1 MIESTPQRIER
12 LGLLDL
18 LNKNTGGQFV
28 IPVFQR
34 NYTWTSN
41 EVKQLFRD
49 LESVL
54 NNEYSNHFLGTI
66 IYTDRSLSISERQF
80 TVIDGQQRLTTVFL
94 ILYAIKALM
103 EENNDIEKINE
114 LEENYL
120 INKNNSNNESKY
132 RLKPY
137 VSDDN
142 VFQKIVKDRV
152 DKIEN
157 KQSNVYKNYINI
169 LSYIRKLNTDY
180 SLDEI
185 IAGLN
190 KLNIVCIPLYPDDS
204 AQRIFE
210 SINSTG
216 VKLTA
221 SDLIRNF
228 LLMDLN
234 NNEQEEYFNK
244 YWMEIEKNISSDPKK
259 LESFFRV
266 YLAIKNKKLPAKRSI
281 YNDFK
286 RWYYQNNEISLK
298 EIFKDII
305 KYSNYYNEIYHTN
318 INKIDKSLREPI
330 KEYRIIGSELPA
342 PLIMGFYNLY
352 QNNEIK
358 KEQLSKLISIVNIYL
373 VRRAI
378 CDLDTKS
385 ITKLFA
391 PLLNDVIDYCRGDY
405 NLIVESL
412 IHNLIVRNKND
423 SMFVPD
429 EVQLYDMV
437 LNSNVYKNKNVLRIF
452 LDKLEHDQNPAPVDL
467 EKLNIEH
474 VMPQNPI
481 SEWYDILNV
490 DQETYERNVNRIGNL
505 TLASISDNSRMQNRL
520 WDYKNKILANT
531 SHLKINKEI
540 LEIDQW
546 TIEEIDKR
554 TKSLIDK
561 INRLFPYPKLEN
573 KEKRFEKI
581 YMDSNG
587 IKAYAYFYIDT
598 KDVEILEGSQL
609 FNEYKNYLN
618 YPTIEKIRN
627 ELMEDGIIVA
637 EGDKKIFKKSY
648 LVKSQSKNKTALS
661 TAASLIL
668 HGSRNGW
675 ESWKNLDGKRLKEV
689 KTIK

>member
-1 MIESTPQRIER
+1 MYANTGQKIER

-18 LNKNTGGQFV
+18 LSNINGGQFV

-54 NNEYSNHFLGTI
+54 SNEYSNHFLGTI
-66 IYTDRSLSISERQF
+66 IYTDRSLSFSERQF

-103 EENNDIEKINE
+103 QENNDIEKIKE

-169 LSYIRKLNTDY
+169 LSYIRKLNSDY

-234 NNEQEEYFNK
+234 NNQQEEYFNK

-281 YNDFK
+281 YNKFK
-286 RWYYQNNEISLK
+286 RWYYQNSELSLK
-298 EIFKDII
+298 DIFKDII
-305 KYSNYYNEIYHTN
+305 KYSNYYNEIYHTE
-318 INKIDKSLREPI
+318 INKIDKALREPI

-352 QNNEIK
+352 QNDEIN
-358 KEQLSKLISIVNIYL
+358 KEQLSELISIVNNYL
-373 VRRAI
+373 VRRSI

-391 PLLNDVIDYCRGDY
+391 PLLSDVIDYCRGDY

-467 EKLNIEH
+467 DKLNIEH
-474 VMPQNPI
+474 VMPQNPRN
-481 SEWYDILNV
+481 EWYDILNV
-490 DQETYERNVNRIGNL
+490 DQETYERNVNRLGNL

-554 TKSLIDK
+554 TKSLINE

-573 KEKRFEKI
+573 KDKRVEKI
-581 YMDSNG
+581 YMDRNG

-598 KDVEILEGSQL
+598 KDVEILEGTEL
-609 FNEYKNYLN
+609 YEFKNYLN
-618 YPTIEKIRN
+618 YPLIEESRN
-627 ELMEDGIIVA
+627 ELIEDGIIA
-637 EGDKKIFKKSY
+637 IEGDKKIFKKSY
-648 LVKSQSKNKTALS
+648 LVKSRSKNQTALS
-661 TAASLIL
+661 TSASLIL

-675 ESWKNLDGKRLKEV
+675 ESWKNLDGKFLKDV
-689 KTIK
+689 RKNK

>member
-1 MIESTPQRIER
+1 MYANTGQRIER

-18 LNKNTGGQFV
+18 LNNINGGQFV

-54 NNEYSNHFLGTI
+54 SNEYSNHFLGTI
-66 IYTDRSLSISERQF
+66 IYTDRSLSFSERQF

-103 EENNDIEKINE
+103 QENNDIEKIKE

-169 LSYIRKLNTDY
+169 LSYIRKLNSDY

-185 IAGLN
+185 IEGLN

-281 YNDFK
+281 YNEFK
-286 RWYYQNNEISLK
+286 RWYYRNNEISLK

-305 KYSNYYNEIYHTN
+305 KYSNYYNEIYHIE
-318 INKIDKSLREPI
+318 INKIDKALREPI

-352 QNNEIK
+352 QNDEIN
-358 KEQLSKLISIVNIYL
+358 KEQLSELISIVNNYL
-373 VRRAI
+373 VRRSI

-391 PLLNDVIDYCRGDY
+391 PLLSDVIDYCREDY
-405 NLIVESL
+405 NLIV
-412 IHNLIVRNKND
+412 
-423 SMFVPD
+423 
-429 EVQLYDMV
+429 
-437 LNSNVYKNKNVLRIF
+437 
-452 LDKLEHDQNPAPVDL
+452 
-467 EKLNIEH
+467 
-474 VMPQNPI
+474 
-481 SEWYDILNV
+481 
-490 DQETYERNVNRIGNL
+490 
-505 TLASISDNSRMQNRL
+505 
-520 WDYKNKILANT
+520 
-531 SHLKINKEI
+531 
-540 LEIDQW
+540 
-546 TIEEIDKR
+546 
-554 TKSLIDK
+554 
-561 INRLFPYPKLEN
+561 
-573 KEKRFEKI
+573 
-581 YMDSNG
+581 
-587 IKAYAYFYIDT
+587 
-598 KDVEILEGSQL
+598 
-609 FNEYKNYLN
+609 
-618 YPTIEKIRN
+618 
-627 ELMEDGIIVA
+627 
-637 EGDKKIFKKSY
+637 
-648 LVKSQSKNKTALS
+648 
-661 TAASLIL
+661 
-668 HGSRNGW
+668 
-675 ESWKNLDGKRLKEV
+675 
-689 KTIK
+689 

>member
-1 MIESTPQRIER
+1 MYANTGQKIER

-18 LNKNTGGQFV
+18 LNNINGGQFV

-54 NNEYSNHFLGTI
+54 SNEYSNHFLGTI
-66 IYTDRSLSISERQF
+66 IYTDRSLSFSERQF

-103 EENNDIEKINE
+103 QENNDIEKIKE

-169 LSYIRKLNTDY
+169 LSYIRKLNSDY

-185 IAGLN
+185 IEGLN

-281 YNDFK
+281 YNEFK
-286 RWYYQNNEISLK
+286 RWYYRNNEISLK

-305 KYSNYYNEIYHTN
+305 KYSNYYNEIYHIE
-318 INKIDKSLREPI
+318 INKIDKALREPI

-352 QNNEIK
+352 QNDEIN
-358 KEQLSKLISIVNIYL
+358 KEQLSELISIVNNYL
-373 VRRAI
+373 VRRSI

-391 PLLNDVIDYCRGDY
+391 PLLSDVIDYCREDY

-467 EKLNIEH
+467 DKLNIEH
-474 VMPQNPI
+474 IMPQNPRN
-481 SEWYDILNV
+481 EWYDILNV
-490 DQETYERNVNRIGNL
+490 DQETYERNVNRLGNL

-554 TKSLIDK
+554 TKNLINE
-561 INRLFPYPKLEN
+561 INRLFPYPKIEN
-573 KEKRFEKI
+573 KDKRVEKI
-581 YMDSNG
+581 YMDRNG

-598 KDVEILEGSQL
+598 KDVEILEGTEL
-609 FNEYKNYLN
+609 YEFKNYLN
-618 YPTIEKIRN
+618 YPLIEESRN
-627 ELMEDGIIVA
+627 ELIEDGIIA
-637 EGDKKIFKKSY
+637 IEGDKKIFKKSY
-648 LVKSQSKNKTALS
+648 LVKSRSKNQTALS

-675 ESWKNLDGKRLKEV
+675 ESWKNLDGKFLKDV
-689 KTIK
+689 RKNK

>member
-1 MIESTPQRIER
+1 MYANTGQKIER

-18 LNKNTGGQFV
+18 LSNINGGQFV

-54 NNEYSNHFLGTI
+54 SNEYSNHFLGTI
-66 IYTDRSLSISERQF
+66 IYTDRSISFSERQF
-80 TVIDGQQRLTTVFL
+80 TIIDGQQRLTTVFL

-103 EENNDIEKINE
+103 QENNDIEKIKE

-120 INKNNSNNESKY
+120 INKNNSNNESQY

-137 VSDDN
+137 VSDDD
-142 VFQKIVKDRV
+142 VFKEIVEDRV
-152 DKIEN
+152 DKIED

-169 LSYIRKLNTDY
+169 LSYIRKLNGDY

-281 YNDFK
+281 YNEFK
-286 RWYYQNNEISLK
+286 RWYYQNSELSLK
-298 EIFKDII
+298 DIFKDII
-305 KYSNYYNEIYHTN
+305 KYSNYYNEIYHTE
-318 INKIDKSLREPI
+318 INKIDKALREPI

-352 QNNEIK
+352 QNDEIN
-358 KEQLSKLISIVNIYL
+358 KEQLSELISIVNNYL
-373 VRRAI
+373 VRRSI

-391 PLLNDVIDYCRGDY
+391 PLLSDVIDYCRGDY

-467 EKLNIEH
+467 DKLNIEH
-474 VMPQNPI
+474 VMPQNPRN
-481 SEWYDILNV
+481 EWYDILNV
-490 DQETYERNVNRIGNL
+490 DQETYERNVNRLGNL

-520 WDYKNKILANT
+520 WDYKNKILATT

-554 TKSLIDK
+554 TKNLINE
-561 INRLFPYPKLEN
+561 INRLFPYPKIEN
-573 KEKRFEKI
+573 KDKRVEKI
-581 YMDSNG
+581 YMDRNG

-598 KDVEILEGSQL
+598 KDVEILEGTEL
-609 FNEYKNYLN
+609 YEFKNYMN
-618 YPTIEKIRN
+618 YPLIEESRN
-627 ELMEDGIIVA
+627 ELIEDGIIA
-637 EGDKKIFKKSY
+637 IEGDKKIFKKSY
-648 LVKSQSKNKTALS
+648 LVKSRSKNQTALS

-675 ESWKNLDGKRLKEV
+675 ESWKNLDGKFLKEV
-689 KTIK
+689 RKNK

>member
-1 MIESTPQRIER
+1 MYANTGQKIER

-18 LNKNTGGQFV
+18 LSNINGGQFV

-34 NYTWTSN
+34 NYTWASN

-54 NNEYSNHFLGTI
+54 SNEYSNHFLGTI
-66 IYTDRSLSISERQF
+66 IYTDRSISFSERQF

-103 EENNDIEKINE
+103 QENNDIEKIKE

-137 VSDDN
+137 VSDDE
-142 VFQKIVKDRV
+142 VFKEIVEDRV

-185 IAGLN
+185 IEGLN

-234 NNEQEEYFNK
+234 NNQQEEYFNK
-244 YWMEIEKNISSDPKK
+244 YWLEIEKNISNDSKK

-266 YLAIKNKKLPAKRSI
+266 YLAIKNKALPAKRSI
-281 YNDFK
+281 YNEFK
-286 RWYYQNNEISLK
+286 KWYYQNNEISLK

-305 KYSNYYNEIYHTN
+305 KYSNYYNDIYHTD
-318 INKIDKSLREPI
+318 INKIDKSLREPL

-352 QNNEIK
+352 QNDEID
-358 KEQLSKLISIVNIYL
+358 KEQLSELISIVNSYL
-373 VRRAI
+373 VRRSI

-391 PLLNDVIDYCRGDY
+391 PLLSDVIDYCRGDY

-437 LNSNVYKNKNVLRIF
+437 LNSNAYKNKNVLRIF

-467 EKLNIEH
+467 GKLNIEH
-474 VMPQNPI
+474 IMPQNPRN
-481 SEWYDILNV
+481 EWYDILNV
-490 DQETYERNVNRIGNL
+490 DQETYERNVNRLGNL

-554 TKSLIDK
+554 TKSLIDE

-573 KEKRFEKI
+573 KDKRAEKI
-581 YMDSNG
+581 YMDRNG

-598 KDVEILEGSQL
+598 KDVEILEGTEL
-609 FNEYKNYLN
+609 YEFKNYLN
-618 YPTIEKIRN
+618 YPLIEESRN
-627 ELMEDGIIVA
+627 ELIEDGIIA
-637 EGDKKIFKKSY
+637 IEGDKKIFKKSY
-648 LVKSQSKNKTALS
+648 LVKSRSKNQTALS

-675 ESWKNLDGKRLKEV
+675 ESWKNLDGKFLKDV
-689 KTIK
+689 RKNK

>member
-1 MIESTPQRIER
+1 MYANTGQKIER

-18 LNKNTGGQFV
+18 LSNINGGQFV

-34 NYTWTSN
+34 NYTWTTN

-54 NNEYSNHFLGTI
+54 SNEYSNHFLGTI
-66 IYTDRSLSISERQF
+66 IYTDRSISFSERQF

-103 EENNDIEKINE
+103 KENNDIEKIKE

-137 VSDDN
+137 VSDDD
-142 VFQKIVKDRV
+142 VFKEIVEDRV
-152 DKIEN
+152 DKIED

-169 LSYIRKLNTDY
+169 LSYIRKLNADY

-185 IAGLN
+185 IEGLN

-234 NNEQEEYFNK
+234 NNQHEEYFNK

-266 YLAIKNKKLPAKRSI
+266 YLGIKNKKLPAKRSI
-281 YNDFK
+281 YNEFK

-305 KYSNYYNEIYHTN
+305 KYSNYYNEIYHTE
-318 INKIDKSLREPI
+318 INKIDKALRETI

-352 QNNEIK
+352 QNDEIN
-358 KEQLSKLISIVNIYL
+358 KEQLSELISIVNNYL
-373 VRRAI
+373 VRRSI

-391 PLLNDVIDYCRGDY
+391 PLLSDVIDYCREDY

-467 EKLNIEH
+467 DKLNIEH
-474 VMPQNPI
+474 VMPQNPRN
-481 SEWYDILNV
+481 EWYDILNV
-490 DQETYERNVNRIGNL
+490 DQETYERNVNRLGNL

-520 WDYKNKILANT
+520 WDYKNKILATT

-546 TIEEIDKR
+546 TIEEIDKK
-554 TKSLIDK
+554 TKNLINE
-561 INRLFPYPKLEN
+561 INRLFPYPKIEN
-573 KEKRFEKI
+573 KDKRVEKI
-581 YMDSNG
+581 YMDRNG

-598 KDVEILEGSQL
+598 KDVEILEGTEL
-609 FNEYKNYLN
+609 YEFKNYLN
-618 YPTIEKIRN
+618 YPLIEETRN
-627 ELMEDGIIVA
+627 ELIEDGIIAV
-637 EGDKKIFKKSY
+637 EGNKMIFKKSY
-648 LVKSQSKNKTALS
+648 LVKSQSKNHTALS
-661 TAASLIL
+661 SAASLIL

-675 ESWKNLDGKRLKEV
+675 DSWKNLDGKF
-689 KTIK
+689 

>member
-1 MIESTPQRIER
+1 MNANTGQKIER

-18 LNKNTGGQFV
+18 LSNNNGGQFV

-41 EVKQLFRD
+41 EVKQLFND

-54 NNEYSNHFLGTI
+54 SNEYSNHFLGTI
-66 IYTDRSLSISERQF
+66 IYTDRSISFSERLF
-80 TVIDGQQRLTTVFL
+80 TVIDGQQRLTTLFL

-103 EENNDIEKINE
+103 KENNDY
-114 LEENYL
+114 EEIKKFENNYL
-120 INKNNSNNESKY
+120 LNSNRLDDKSKY

-142 VFQKIVKDRV
+142 VFQDIVEDRV
-152 DKIEN
+152 DKIEE
-157 KQSNVYKNYINI
+157 KDSNVYKNYINI
-169 LSYIRKLNTDY
+169 LSYIRKLNVDY

-234 NNEQEEYFNK
+234 NNQQEEYFNK
-244 YWMEIEKNISSDPKK
+244 YWLEIEKNISNDPKK
-259 LESFFRV
+259 LESFFRL
-266 YLAIKNKKLPAKRSI
+266 YLAIKNKALPAKRSI
-281 YNDFK
+281 YNEFK
-286 RWYYQNNEISLK
+286 KWYYHNSDLSLK

-305 KYSNYYNEIYHTN
+305 KYSNYYNEIYHTD
-318 INKIDKSLREPI
+318 INKIDKVLRESLE
-330 KEYRIIGSELPA
+330 EYRIIGSELPA
-342 PLIMGFYNLY
+342 PLIMEFYKLY
-352 QNNEIK
+352 QNDEIG
-358 KEQLSKLISIVNIYL
+358 KEQLSELISIVNNYL
-373 VRRAI
+373 VRRSI
-378 CDLDTKS
+378 CDLDTKG

-391 PLLNDVIDYCRGDY
+391 PLLSDVIDYCRGDY
-405 NLIVESL
+405 GLIVEAL
-412 IHNLIVRNKND
+412 IHNLIVRNKNNN
-423 SMFVPD
+423 MYVPD
-429 EVQLYDMV
+429 EVQLHDMV
-437 LNSNVYKNKNVLRIF
+437 LNSNAYKSKNVLRIF

-467 EKLNIEH
+467 DKLNIEH
-474 VMPQNPI
+474 IMPQNPKG
-481 SEWYDILNV
+481 EWYDILNI
-490 DQETYERNVNRIGNL
+490 DQETYERNLNRLGNL
-505 TLASISDNSRMQNRL
+505 TLASISDNSKMQNRL
-520 WDYKNKILANT
+520 WDYKNKILADT

-554 TKSLIDK
+554 TKGLIDE

-573 KEKRFEKI
+573 KDKRVEKI
-581 YMDSNG
+581 YMDRNG

-598 KDVEILEGSQL
+598 KDVEILEGTEL
-609 FNEYKNYLN
+609 YEFKNYLN
-618 YPTIEKIRN
+618 YPLIEETRN
-627 ELMEDGIIVA
+627 ELIEDGIIAV
-637 EGDKKIFKKSY
+637 EGNKKIFKKSY
-648 LVKSQSKNKTALS
+648 LVKSQSKNQTALS
-661 TAASLIL
+661 SAASLIL

-675 ESWKNLDGKRLKEV
+675 YSWKNLDGKFLREV
-689 KTIK
+689 RKK

>member
-1 MIESTPQRIER
+1 MYANTGQKIER

-18 LNKNTGGQFV
+18 LSNINGGQFV

-54 NNEYSNHFLGTI
+54 SNEYSNHFLGTI
-66 IYTDRSLSISERQF
+66 IYTDRSISFSERQF

-103 EENNDIEKINE
+103 QENNDIEKIKE

-169 LSYIRKLNTDY
+169 LSYIRKLNSDY

-234 NNEQEEYFNK
+234 NNQQEEYFNK
-244 YWMEIEKNISSDPKK
+244 YWMEIEKNISNDPKK

-281 YNDFK
+281 YNKFK
-286 RWYYQNNEISLK
+286 RWYYQNSELSLK
-298 EIFKDII
+298 DIFKDII
-305 KYSNYYNEIYHTN
+305 KYSNYYNEIYHTE
-318 INKIDKSLREPI
+318 INKIDKALREPI

-352 QNNEIK
+352 QNDEIN
-358 KEQLSKLISIVNIYL
+358 KEQLSELISIVNNYL
-373 VRRAI
+373 VRRSI

-391 PLLNDVIDYCRGDY
+391 PLLSDVIDYCRGDY

-467 EKLNIEH
+467 DKLNIEH
-474 VMPQNPI
+474 VMPQNPRN
-481 SEWYDILNV
+481 EWYDILNV
-490 DQETYERNVNRIGNL
+490 DQETYERNVNRLGNL

-520 WDYKNKILANT
+520 WDYKNKIIANT

-554 TKSLIDK
+554 TKSLINE

-573 KEKRFEKI
+573 KDKRVEKI
-581 YMDSNG
+581 YMDRNG

-598 KDVEILEGSQL
+598 KDVEILEGTEL
-609 FNEYKNYLN
+609 YEFKNYLN
-618 YPTIEKIRN
+618 YPLIEESRN
-627 ELMEDGIIVA
+627 ELIEDGIIA
-637 EGDKKIFKKSY
+637 IEGDKKIFKKSY
-648 LVKSQSKNKTALS
+648 LVKSRSKNQTALS
-661 TAASLIL
+661 TSASLIL

-675 ESWKNLDGKRLKEV
+675 ESWKNLDGKFLKDV
-689 KTIK
+689 RKNK

>member
-1 MIESTPQRIER
+1 MYANTGQKIER

-18 LNKNTGGQFV
+18 LSNNNGGQFV

-41 EVKQLFRD
+41 EVKQLFND

-66 IYTDRSLSISERQF
+66 IYTDRSISFSERQF

-94 ILYAIKALM
+94 ILYAIKSLM
-103 EENNDIEKINE
+103 KENNDYEKIKKFEN
-114 LEENYL
+114 NYL
-120 INKNNSNNESKY
+120 LNSNRLDDKSKY

-142 VFQKIVKDRV
+142 VFQDIVEDRV
-152 DKIEN
+152 DKIEE
-157 KQSNVYKNYINI
+157 KDSNVYKNYINI
-169 LSYIRKLNTDY
+169 LSYIRKLNVDY

-234 NNEQEEYFNK
+234 NNQQEEYFNK
-244 YWMEIEKNISSDPKK
+244 YWFEIEKNISNDPKK
-259 LESFFRV
+259 LESFFRL
-266 YLAIKNKKLPAKRSI
+266 YLAIKNKALPAKRSI
-281 YNDFK
+281 YNEFK
-286 RWYYQNNEISLK
+286 KWYYQNSDLSLK

-305 KYSNYYNEIYHTN
+305 QYSNYYNEIYHTD
-318 INKIDKSLREPI
+318 INKTDKVLRDSLE
-330 KEYRIIGSELPA
+330 EYRIIGSELPA
-342 PLIMGFYNLY
+342 PLIMEFYKLY
-352 QNNEIK
+352 QNDEIG
-358 KEQLSKLISIVNIYL
+358 KEQLSELISIVNNYL
-373 VRRAI
+373 VRRSI
-378 CDLDTKS
+378 CDLDTKG

-391 PLLNDVIDYCRGDY
+391 PLLSDVIDYCRGDY
-405 NLIVESL
+405 GLIVEAL

-423 SMFVPD
+423 NMFVPD

-437 LNSNVYKNKNVLRIF
+437 LNSNAYKNKNVLRIF

-467 EKLNIEH
+467 DKLNIEH
-474 VMPQNPI
+474 IMPQNPKG
-481 SEWYDILNV
+481 EWYDILNI
-490 DQETYERNVNRIGNL
+490 DQETYERNVNRLGNL
-505 TLASISDNSRMQNRL
+505 TLASISDNSKMQNRL
-520 WDYKNKILANT
+520 WDYKNKILADT

-554 TKSLIDK
+554 TKCLIDE
-561 INRLFPYPKLEN
+561 INRLFPYPKLKN
-573 KEKRFEKI
+573 KDKRVEKI
-581 YMDSNG
+581 YMDRNG

-598 KDVEILEGSQL
+598 KDVEILEGTEL
-609 FNEYKNYLN
+609 YEFKNYLN
-618 YPTIEKIRN
+618 YPLIEETRN
-627 ELMEDGIIVA
+627 ELIEDGIIAV
-637 EGDKKIFKKSY
+637 EGNKKIFKKSY
-648 LVKSQSKNKTALS
+648 LVKSQSKNHTALS
-661 TAASLIL
+661 SAASLIL

-675 ESWKNLDGKRLKEV
+675 ESWKNLDGKFLREVRKE
-689 KTIK
+689 